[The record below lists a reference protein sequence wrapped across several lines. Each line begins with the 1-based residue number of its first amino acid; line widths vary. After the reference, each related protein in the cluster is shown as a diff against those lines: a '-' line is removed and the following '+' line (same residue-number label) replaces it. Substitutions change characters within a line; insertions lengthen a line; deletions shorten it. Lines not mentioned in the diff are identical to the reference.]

1 MNNCFG
7 EFEVKYLT
15 GFILILLLEEILTNS
30 ASAIEYS
37 DLHHKSKFDS
47 KRLSNAKM
55 SFINPTQLENKNTN
69 DRLLKHD
76 LLFHDMFVNDD
87 WKKDFKVEFENEALS
102 KKFINK
108 DIDIFAGNYG
118 YGCHGGAT
126 NKTQCSYGG
135 VTLSDNNKYDDY
147 KNIPCNLWIDG
158 HQAEIELTAVK
169 TKKKIVTIQEL
180 DVQLRNYLNEK
191 YKLYEQGG
199 DIVKGYVKYH
209 NDDEQ
214 NIEYNFYNL
223 NGEYGY
229 EILKMYADN
238 KTINSDKL
246 HLDIYL

>member
-1 MNNCFG
+1 MG

-15 GFILILLLEEILTNS
+15 GFILILLLEGIFTNS

-158 HQAEIELTAVK
+158 HQTEIELTAVK

-180 DVQLRNYLNEK
+180 EVQLRNYLNEK
-191 YKLYEQGG
+191 YKFTNKVATLL
-199 DIVKGYVKYH
+199 KGML
-209 NDDEQ
+209 
-214 NIEYNFYNL
+214 NIIMMMN
-223 NGEYGY
+223 
-229 EILKMYADN
+229 KM
-238 KTINSDKL
+238 
-246 HLDIYL
+246 

>member
-1 MNNCFG
+1 
-7 EFEVKYLT
+7 
-15 GFILILLLEEILTNS
+15 
-30 ASAIEYS
+30 
-37 DLHHKSKFDS
+37 
-47 KRLSNAKM
+47 
-55 SFINPTQLENKNTN
+55 
-69 DRLLKHD
+69 
-76 LLFHDMFVNDD
+76 
-87 WKKDFKVEFENEALS
+87 DFKVEFENEALS

-158 HQAEIELTAVK
+158 HQTEIELTAVK

-180 DVQLRNYLNEK
+180 EVQLRNYLNEK

-199 DIVKGYVKYH
+199 DIVKGYVKYY

-214 NIEYNFYNL
+214 NVEYDFYNL
-223 NGEYGY
+223 NGEYGR
-229 EILKMYADN
+229 EVLKMYADN

-246 HLDIYL
+246 HLDIYLFKS